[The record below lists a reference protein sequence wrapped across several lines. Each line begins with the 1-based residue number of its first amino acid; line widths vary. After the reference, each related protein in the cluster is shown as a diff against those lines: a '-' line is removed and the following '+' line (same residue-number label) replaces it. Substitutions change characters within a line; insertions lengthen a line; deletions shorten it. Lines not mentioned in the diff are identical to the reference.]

1 MFVLGCPE
9 LLLAVDHKPL
19 VSISNDKKLNQITNP
34 RLLNFKE
41 RTLMYQFH
49 TKHVPGSLHL
59 AADVASRN
67 PVNEAKTLLMTSIQD
82 NHIIVDNKDIHVAMV
97 HAIMAAELTSDYD
110 AVTWEEVKKEAVK
123 DDICMSLCN
132 AIENGFPENKSQ
144 APECMRKFYKLKDE
158 LYSMDGVPFLGIR
171 MYIPATLRRRVL
183 TILHATHQGVSGMKA
198 ASHNHFW
205 WIGMDAAI
213 DQTSTM

>member
-1 MFVLGCPE
+1 
-9 LLLAVDHKPL
+9 
-19 VSISNDKKLNQITNP
+19 
-34 RLLNFKE
+34 
-41 RTLMYQFH
+41 
-49 TKHVPGSLHL
+49 
-59 AADVASRN
+59 
-67 PVNEAKTLLMTSIQD
+67 MTSIRD
-82 NHIIVDNKDIHVAMV
+82 NHIIVDNKDLHVAML

-110 AVTWEEVKKEAVK
+110 AVTWEEVKKEDVK

-158 LYSMDGVPFLGIR
+158 LYSMDGVPFLGER

-183 TILHATHQGVSGMKA
+183 TILHAAHQGVSGMKA
-198 ASHNHFW
+198 SHNRVW

-213 DQTSTM
+213 DQTRAQCKECNGMSPSNIREPLVESPEPQYPWQLAIMAISTYQGYIIW